1 MRNHKT
7 EMQLKEMAT
16 AIAETITIRIYKNGN
31 SEDKQRKSTAKE
43 KDIIFKIAYS
53 ALLSLNWHL
62 EPNNSET
69 TTAIINTAEFTVNQ
83 FLPDCNGYDTIYCP
97 LRKAT
102 REWDN

>member
-1 MRNHKT
+1 MKEHKT
-7 EMQLKEMAT
+7 EIELKEIAT
-16 AIAETITIRIYKNGN
+16 KISEKITIRHYKGGN
-31 SEDKQRKSTAKE
+31 SEDKQRNSTAKE
-43 KDIIFKIAYS
+43 KDIIFKIAYG

>member
-1 MRNHKT
+1 MKEHKT
-7 EMQLKEMAT
+7 ERELKGIAT
-16 AIAETITIRIYKNGN
+16 EISETITIRCYKEGN
-31 SEDKQRKSTAKE
+31 SEDTKRKSTAKE
-43 KDIIFKIAYS
+43 KDIIFKIAYG

-62 EPNNSET
+62 EPNNSQT
-69 TTAIINTAEFTVNQ
+69 TSAIINTAEFTVNQ

>member
-1 MRNHKT
+1 MKEHKT
-7 EMQLKEMAT
+7 ETELKGIAT
-16 AIAETITIRIYKNGN
+16 KISETITIRSYKNGN

-62 EPNNSET
+62 EPNANSI

-83 FLPDCNGYDTIYCP
+83 FLPNCNGYDTIYCP

>member
-1 MRNHKT
+1 MKEHKT
-7 EMQLKEMAT
+7 EIELKEIAT
-16 AIAETITIRIYKNGN
+16 KISETITIRAYKNGN

-43 KDIIFKIAYS
+43 KDIIFKIAYG

-62 EPNNSET
+62 ESNSSET
-69 TTAIINTAEFTVNQ
+69 TSAIINTAEFTVNL